1 MPPAKS
7 PVPRRI
13 TAVPRDAAQLSRRA
27 ALGQLIAAAGI
38 ATFGANLGRA
48 QNASAPIGDASPL
61 ADLGMT
67 LDQEQR
73 AKGTAFLG
81 RHASVDTHS
90 HPGRFF
96 LKDLPY
102 ETPTTRAFGAPFEDR
117 AVADLY
123 AGRVSGV
130 LIAAVADMR
139 LLEMTATAGLHAA
152 REYQPGEAYADYQRQ
167 LAELKALVA
176 RHALAK
182 GLNPSDIDSA
192 QRNRRTA
199 AVFAVEGGDFL
210 EDRLDR
216 VHEAFRD
223 GVRAITVVHY
233 HVNQIGDIQTEA
245 PVHGGLTPLGKSIVG
260 EMNRA
265 GIIVDLAHATFAVTK
280 DVLDVSTKP
289 VMISHSNLATP
300 AFSHPRLISSEHAK
314 LVAAAGGIVGSWP
327 SGIGQSTFADYI
339 DSIRRL
345 VDAVGIDHTAI
356 GTDMDANY
364 RPVLRSYRDWS
375 LIPAALLA
383 RGMQEAEVAKIMGG
397 NFLRVFKANLSR

>member
-1 MPPAKS
+1 MPPQLIVGQDAGDA
-7 PVPRRI
+7 RR
-13 TAVPRDAAQLSRRA
+13 LSRRA
-27 ALGQLIAAAGI
+27 ALGHLMAAAGV
-38 ATFGANLGRA
+38 ATFGADPSRA
-48 QNASAPIGDASPL
+48 QNAGGAPIGDASRL
-61 ADLGMT
+61 TDLGMK
-67 LDQEQR
+67 LDPEQR
-73 AKGTAFLG
+73 AAGAAFLG

-102 ETPTTRAFGAPFEDR
+102 ETPTTRAFGAAFEDR
-117 AVADLY
+117 AVADLH

-167 LAELKALVA
+167 IAELKALVA

-182 GLNPSDIDSA
+182 GLDPADIDSA
-192 QRNRRTA
+192 QRHRRTA

-216 VHEAFRD
+216 VHQAFRD

-245 PVHGGLTPLGKSIVG
+245 PVHGGLTPLGKFIVG

-280 DVLDVSTKP
+280 DVLEVSTKP

-356 GTDMDANY
+356 GTDMDAN
-364 RPVLRSYRDWS
+364 VLRSYLDWS

-383 RGMQEAEVAKIMGG
+383 RGMHDAEVAKIMGG

>member
-1 MPPAKS
+1 MFGGS
-7 PVPRRI
+7 GRV
-13 TAVPRDAAQLSRRA
+13 SRRA
-27 ALGQLIAAAGI
+27 ALRHLLGAAGL
-38 ATFGANLGRA
+38 ATFGARIGRA
-48 QNASAPIGDASPL
+48 QSSAAPVGDASRL
-61 ADLGMT
+61 VDLGMP
-67 LDQEQR
+67 LDPQQR
-73 AKGTAFLG
+73 EAGMAFLD
-81 RHASVDTHS
+81 RHATVDTHC

-139 LLEMTATAGLHAA
+139 LLEMTATAGLRAA

-192 QRNRRTA
+192 QRHRRTA

-216 VHEAFRD
+216 VHEAFLD

-245 PVHGGLTPLGKSIVG
+245 PVHGGLTPLGKSVVG

-345 VDAVGIDHTAI
+345 VDTVGIDHTAI

-383 RGMQEAEVAKIMGG
+383 RGMHDAEVAKIMGG
-397 NFLRVFKANLSR
+397 NFLRLFKANLTR

>member
-1 MPPAKS
+1 MSRQIFLEHDGSRAL
-7 PVPRRI
+7 R
-13 TAVPRDAAQLSRRA
+13 LSRRA
-27 ALGQLIAAAGI
+27 ALGHLVAALGVAS
-38 ATFGANLGRA
+38 FGAARARA
-48 QNASAPIGDASPL
+48 QTVSAPIGDASRL

-67 LDQEQR
+67 LDPEQR
-73 AKGTAFLG
+73 AAGVAFLS

-102 ETPTTRAFGAPFEDR
+102 ETPTTRAFGAAFEDR
-117 AVADLY
+117 AVADLS

-152 REYQPGEAYADYQRQ
+152 REYQPGEAYGDYQRQ

-182 GLNPSDIDSA
+182 GLDPADIGSA
-192 QRNRRTA
+192 QRRHQTA
-199 AVFAVEGGDFL
+199 AVFAVEGGDFM

-265 GIIVDLAHATFAVTK
+265 GIIVDLAHATFAVTR

-314 LVAAAGGIVGSWP
+314 LVAAAGGIIGSWP

-345 VDAVGIDHTAI
+345 VDAVGIDHTSI

-364 RPVLRSYRDWS
+364 RPVLRSYLDWS

-383 RGMQEAEVAKIMGG
+383 RGMHDAEVAKIMGG
-397 NFLRVFKANLSR
+397 NFMRVFKANLTR